1 MITCTHQ
8 EFILKKGEIE
18 MKKIL
23 AAAIIAV
30 MTLVLCI
37 PAFAAEPATSAS
49 LDRIYVNNAETPLFD
64 GYNQELA
71 NSVNEE
77 LTSLRVRGWGFF
89 NDNSDIE
96 EFGYRIDNGT
106 EVIVSGAAF
115 LDEVI
120 IPILNMS
127 SVRRFD
133 FSADVSNVGK
143 GEHTFTIVIKAQDGT
158 VADLIPSFKFV
169 QQKEASSEQPSDP
182 GEPAPTSDAAI
193 IAIAA
198 VGCIALAGVVVAKKV
213 K

>member
-1 MITCTHQ
+1 
-8 EFILKKGEIE
+8 

-30 MTLVLCI
+30 MTLALCI
-37 PAFAAEPATSAS
+37 PAFAAEPATTAS

-71 NSVNEE
+71 NGVNEE

-96 EFGYRIDNGT
+96 EFGYRIDDGT

-115 LDEVI
+115 LDEAI

-158 VADLIPSFKFV
+158 VADLSPSFKFV